1 MQRTN
6 QSLKDLLIFYLYMWS
21 CGSLKEEDV
30 QAGSPSLID
39 FTEWLGTKYYSGI
52 VALVVSFSS

>member
-1 MQRTN
+1 MVQRTN
-6 QSLKDLLIFYLYMWS
+6 QSLKDSLIFYLYMWS
-21 CGSLKEEDV
+21 LKEDDV

-39 FTEWLGTKYYSGI
+39 FTEWLGTKYNSRI